1 MEHDIH
7 QEQSRVLAPYGSY
20 CRMPTWTALALV
32 FCRVREARAVGHALY
47 GLRVVWSVGW
57 DALSLRRRCGYTSG
71 KDQAPPPWKP
81 FEHSLTNLTFSD
93 TLPTPAQSRHAA
105 YMSILYT
112 AATALYEENAGLLL
126 RMSSH
131 HSQQLLCQ
139 TFLLHVS
146 SRIPLTS

>member
-32 FCRVREARAVGHALY
+32 VCRVREARAVGHALY

-71 KDQAPPPWKP
+71 RIRLHRP
-81 FEHSLTNLTFSD
+81 ENRLSTR
-93 TLPTPAQSRHAA
+93 LPTSP
-105 YMSILYT
+105 
-112 AATALYEENAGLLL
+112 
-126 RMSSH
+126 
-131 HSQQLLCQ
+131 
-139 TFLLHVS
+139 FLIRREHPRNHGMQ
-146 SRIPLTS
+146 RI